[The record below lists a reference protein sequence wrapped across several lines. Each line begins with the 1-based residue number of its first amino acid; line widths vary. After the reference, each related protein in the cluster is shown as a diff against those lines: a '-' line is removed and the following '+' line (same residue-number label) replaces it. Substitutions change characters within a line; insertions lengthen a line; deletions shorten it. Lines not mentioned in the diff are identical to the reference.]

1 MGRILI
7 FLVLALGLLGCRQ
20 KSHLKNQI
28 METSPKLTSKNY
40 LETMVKAVKHY
51 PKEPYYYLFVNHQ
64 ACYFE
69 ILVNDLPVYKYFK
82 DGQMVTPIDIYFAI
96 NKSGKQ
102 KITYKLY
109 PQTEREEGEG
119 FKTLLDWT
127 SIKIEVFQRNK
138 ADTTGNAFASEK
150 EVLKHTNLMKTDQK
164 TFIAAGK
171 DYYEYTFTF
180 DATVPYQNAGWEHSE
195 DLSKMDEKKLLEK
208 TENAYRQVWQLLKDK
223 KEDEYFSLLS
233 KKELETSQAEYS
245 SKTDLEETLSA
256 YLESFTD
263 PSYEMQPLKG
273 YKLTL
278 YGGGK
283 LACLEQTSLDQRL
296 RGELALWAKSKD
308 EDGNIIGNYD
318 RLYFHIPKGKT
329 NFEII
334 R

>member
-1 MGRILI
+1 MLAFYLI
-7 FLVLALGLLGCRQ
+7 VQGCSNSN
-20 KSHLKNQI
+20 KPIKNEI

-40 LETMVKAVKHY
+40 VETMLKAVKHY

-82 DGQMVTPIDIYFAI
+82 DGQIVTPVDIYFAI

-150 EVLKHTNLMKTDQK
+150 EELKHTNLMKTDQK

-180 DATVPYQNAGWEHSE
+180 DATVPYQNEGWENSE
-195 DLSKMDEKKLLEK
+195 DLSKMDQKKILAK
-208 TENAYRQVWQLLKDK
+208 TENAYKQVWQLLKDHR
-223 KEDEYFSLLS
+223 EDEYFNLLG
-233 KKELETSQAEYS
+233 KKEIETSQAEYS
-245 SKTDLEETLSA
+245 SKIDLEETLNS
-256 YLESFTD
+256 YLKPFSD
-263 PSYEMQPLKG
+263 PSYDLQPLND
-273 YKLTL
+273 YKLVL
-278 YGGGK
+278 YGKK
-283 LACLEQTSLDQRL
+283 LVCLELISLDKKL
-296 RGELALWAKSKD
+296 RGKSALWIQFKNENKIAHFRK
-308 EDGNIIGNYD
+308 
-318 RLYFHIPKGKT
+318 LYLHIPKGKN